1 MERMQ
6 QRIRQIAGGDQ
17 AKLARLKE
25 ILTWFDNEWEIS
37 RTVRAMWQCMRKSE
51 TAVMRAVMYMY
62 SLAAVTPL
70 FSKFIEYLLWAMEQI
85 YSPEAK
91 VGRRLWAY
99 RSKVEHPEDSESIE
113 YGVPFMRVQ
122 SQPEPQ
128 EYSFS
133 HRKRRLDG
141 ATSLPRR
148 SPRFPRCSPRFNGV
162 GRV

>member
-37 RTVRAMWQCMRKSE
+37 RTVRAMWQCMRKSK
-51 TAVMRAVMYMY
+51 TTTMY
-62 SLAAVTPL
+62 SSAVVTPQ
-70 FSKFIEYLLWAMEQI
+70 SSEFIEYLLWAMEQTD
-85 YSPEAK
+85 SPEAT
-91 VGRRLWAY
+91 VRRRWWAY
-99 RSKVEHPEDSESIE
+99 RSKVEHPEDNESIE
-113 YGVPFMRVQ
+113 YGVPFVRVQ
-122 SQPEPQ
+122 SHPEPQ

-133 HRKRRLDG
+133 HRKRRPDG
-141 ATSLPRR
+141 ATSLPCHSPRFPRR
-148 SPRFPRCSPRFNGV
+148 SPRFNGG